1 MVAVAAGAKR
11 RVNKEGGMDH
21 LEILP
26 ISKAPV
32 RKGEADLRPAL
43 VAPTSRGGWA
53 LAGWNG
59 SAWFDLYSGRVLD
72 PQIYVA
78 LPRLR
83 VGSL

>member
-1 MVAVAAGAKR
+1 
-11 RVNKEGGMDH
+11 MDH

-32 RKGEADLRPAL
+32 QKDKADLRPAL
-43 VAPTSRGGWA
+43 VAPTSRGEWA

-59 SAWFDLYSGRVLD
+59 SAWFDLYNGRILD

-83 VGSL
+83 VESP